1 MAEWEHRQTDD
12 EDMLYIVMERGDT
25 DLGKVISKHRK
36 HRTLTLNKI
45 RYFWEEILMVG
56 LSINP
61 GIDFEPSSYF
71 SRH

>member
-56 LSINP
+56 HVI
-61 GIDFEPSSYF
+61 
-71 SRH
+71 